1 VSLLVRQA
9 LIFRSYSLDKGQSFA
24 EGLQSSTLD
33 MAADEGRAQGA
44 QKASQLR
51 WDRKKKRFTAGDQV
65 GADNKKMIRSESG
78 ALLPA
83 TYNSGRFKDWQQKRR
98 RGTAITGDS
107 RSGDKGGPA
116 SGILPAQAIHR
127 HRKQQE
133 QVSHVI
139 QSLLI
144 VSEKR
149 RPLGTRE
156 GSDSERT
163 CPEIIYTSLG
173 VTMHLLCTKYMEP
186 PNSSE
191 VLTALRDHIVGSLL
205 CQGLS

>member
-1 VSLLVRQA
+1 
-9 LIFRSYSLDKGQSFA
+9 
-24 EGLQSSTLD
+24 

-133 QVSHVI
+133 QVSRVLADIKLTFSAKRRRPETHEE
-139 QSLLI
+139 
-144 VSEKR
+144 SEKIAFHILAAFCR
-149 RPLGTRE
+149 CRKHANRIRPGTPSDDPLGLE
-156 GSDSERT
+156 LWN
-163 CPEIIYTSLG
+163 C
-173 VTMHLLCTKYMEP
+173 
-186 PNSSE
+186 
-191 VLTALRDHIVGSLL
+191 
-205 CQGLS
+205 LSNDADFHP